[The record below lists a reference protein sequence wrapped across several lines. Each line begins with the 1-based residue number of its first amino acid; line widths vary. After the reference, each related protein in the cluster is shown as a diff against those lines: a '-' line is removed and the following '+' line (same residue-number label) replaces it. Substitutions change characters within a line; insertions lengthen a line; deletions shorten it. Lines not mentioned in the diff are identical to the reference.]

1 MEKAL
6 AAALPLTLALGCSG
20 EVELRMFGEAYVEE
34 AIPADAFVD
43 GWSVEFSEFVV
54 SVTDVRLSP
63 GGTVAPGAF
72 VVDLARDSSG
82 RGHFLNTTA
91 LRGNEVESVHYRLSP
106 PSLSFEGNA
115 TEAQAERL
123 RAQNLA
129 LWVEGSAA
137 RGGQTVRFSWGLPV
151 DLSFDCPVRTPL
163 RSGDK
168 ATVELTIQADH
179 LFVDDLEVNPSLAFD
194 EIARADFDEDG
205 SVSPMEL
212 GQAPLSGLTRYQT
225 GGREDIDDLW
235 DFVGAASLTMAHVDG
250 EGTCRPRFVPDDH
263 VDREPPTPDPTRAAA
278 VYAEHCASCHGE
290 DGRGGGPL
298 AAGLIPRATDLTSLQ
313 GGGPHQPAGRCSRLR
328 LCHVPHRGRGRDVS
342 VQLVHAGVRDD
353 PQRDGTC
360 ARRIPRR
367 QPCGRLTASTTLRCC
382 HGVGPGRVTHGTVY
396 PSRSRSPPGRPQH
409 LPATT
414 FPVSG
419 TVPRGAYAEKTDAR
433 RHARRRWMRIRSD
446 ASPRE
451 CGGTRRRCEGQRR
464 TGRGPRTCGS
474 SCSPLRRYSRHL
486 RDLLDPLGYRGRA
499 P

>member
-1 MEKAL
+1 MRTRVRPANGLPTASVRQATIQDAPTRVSLGMGKAL
-6 AAALPLTLALGCSG
+6 AAALPLTLVLGCSG
-20 EVELRMFGEAYVEE
+20 EVELRIFGEAYVEE

-82 RGHFLNTTA
+82 RGHVLNTTA
-91 LRGNEVESVHYRLSP
+91 LRDDGVESVHYRLSP

-168 ATVELTIQADH
+168 ATVELTIHADH
-179 LFVDDLEVNPSLAFD
+179 LFVDDLKVNPSLAFD

-235 DFVGAASLTMAHVDG
+235 AFIGAASLTMAHVDG
-250 EGTCRPRFVPDDH
+250 EGTCTPRFVPDDH

-313 GGGPHQPAGRCSRLR
+313 GGAADFDYVTFRIAKGGAMFPYNSSMPAYE
-328 LCHVPHRGRGRDVS
+328 
-342 VQLVHAGVRDD
+342 
-353 PQRDGTC
+353 
-360 ARRIPRR
+360 
-367 QPCGRLTASTTLRCC
+367 TTLDETELALVASYVVSL
-382 HGVGPGRVTHGTVY
+382 VGG
-396 PSRSRSPPGRPQH
+396 
-409 LPATT
+409 
-414 FPVSG
+414 
-419 TVPRGAYAEKTDAR
+419 
-433 RHARRRWMRIRSD
+433 
-446 ASPRE
+446 
-451 CGGTRRRCEGQRR
+451 
-464 TGRGPRTCGS
+464 
-474 SCSPLRRYSRHL
+474 
-486 RDLLDPLGYRGRA
+486 
-499 P
+499 